1 MHALVLSIPTGD
13 SHSPCRTLDRSTLP
27 PCYLPLLHMIPAIPI
42 SSSDPRCLHV
52 GDGTQVGDV
61 QTVRRTV
68 PPDMFNPHQS
78 HAPVFS
84 TRKYGLHPL

>member
-1 MHALVLSIPTGD
+1 
-13 SHSPCRTLDRSTLP
+13 
-27 PCYLPLLHMIPAIPI
+27 MIPAIPI

-68 PPDMFNPHQS
+68 PPDMFNPRES
-78 HAPVFS
+78 HALVNMVYILSKDRVSSFAS
-84 TRKYGLHPL
+84 LVVIIFLWNSRRRR